1 MTTLA
6 PTCVLED
13 YGVAFVKGGRLLK
26 TKRMQ
31 VEQIRWSRV
40 MDGVSTA
47 TVDLVTNGPDCCG
60 QSAAIDHWNTDMVI
74 FATNP
79 DSGQHEVIW
88 RGPCMEPEYGRG
100 FVSVP
105 AIDVLGW
112 LQVRGS
118 LNDLD
123 FVNQDVSDIFVG
135 LWNDAVVNTDVDNP
149 IHHELVVY
157 PSGVV
162 ESRKVEGRALRM
174 AWNIVTEMLEA
185 GLDVTTFGSKV
196 LVGLLPFQPIDL
208 KDTDVEGDVRVVKD
222 GKAYLNRAIGNAS
235 RDIVGIWPDDGLRI
249 GRDGYPLVE
258 GVVVDSQLPDAPSA
272 QAAAKA
278 RYDFSEGG
286 VRRVKVPGGLILK
299 PTAKVNVKRLLAGQ
313 LFNFSATE
321 TCYTATET
329 LRLGKLEVTVTKG
342 RETATIDLQPAGVLS
357 GGNTMS
363 GV

>member
-1 MTTLA
+1 MTVLA
-6 PTCVLED
+6 PTCTLED
-13 YGVAFVKGGRLLK
+13 YGVAFEKNGRLLK

-47 TVDLVTNGPDCCG
+47 TVDLITNGPDCCG
-60 QSAAIDHWNTDMVI
+60 HSAAIDHWNTDMVI

-79 DSGQHEVIW
+79 ESGQHEVIW
-88 RGPCMEPEYGRG
+88 RGPCMEPEYGKG

-118 LNDLD
+118 FNDLAFTD
-123 FVNQDVSDIFVG
+123 KDVSDIFVG
-135 LWNDAVVNTDVDNP
+135 LWNDAIVNTDPGNP
-149 IHHELVVY
+149 IHHELIVY
-157 PSGVV
+157 SSGVI
-162 ESRKVEGRALRM
+162 ESRKVEGAALRM
-174 AWNIVTEMLEA
+174 AWNIVSEMLEA
-185 GLDVTTFGSKV
+185 GLDVTTFGSQV
-196 LVGLLPFQPIDL
+196 LVGLLPFTPIDL
-208 KDTDVEGDVRVVKD
+208 KDTDVEGDVRVVKA
-222 GKAYLNRAIGNAS
+222 GKDYLNRAVGNAA
-235 RDIVGIWPDDGLRI
+235 RDIVGIWPADGERI

-258 GVVVDSQLPDAPSA
+258 GVVVDSQLPNSASA

-286 VRRVKVPGGLILK
+286 VRRVKVPGGLVLK

-313 LFNFSATE
+313 LFNFSATQ

-329 LRLGKLEVTVTKG
+329 MRLGKLEVTVTKG
-342 RETATIDLQPAGVLS
+342 REQATIDLQPAGVLP